1 MSMAR
6 SLTST
11 EAVVPLAD
19 STNLTSPC
27 HLRVFGIE
35 VACFL
40 GYYDHEQ
47 LAPRSIIVDV
57 EFVIQLNR
65 EEVLHD
71 ELLNTLNYEKIASEV
86 KRVANSQRFKLVET
100 LCAQLLLAIG
110 QLKGVSDLKVA
121 VTKPN
126 PIESVRGVR
135 IEMQSKHYL

>member
-1 MSMAR
+1 MEVS
-6 SLTST
+6 
-11 EAVVPLAD
+11 VPLA
-19 STNLTSPC
+19 SNLSPC
-27 HLRVFGIE
+27 QLKVFGIE

-40 GYYDHEQ
+40 GYYEHEQ

-57 EFVIQLNR
+57 EFVIQLDR
-65 EEVLHD
+65 DEVLRD
-71 ELLNTLNYEKIASEV
+71 ELLNTLNYEKVASEV

-100 LCAQLLLAIG
+100 LCAQLLIALQ

-135 IEMQSKHYL
+135 IEMQSKDYI

>member
-1 MSMAR
+1 MDK
-6 SLTST
+6 LST
-11 EAVVPLAD
+11 LMEAAVPLAD
-19 STNLTSPC
+19 SKTNPNSPC

-47 LAPRSIIVDV
+47 LTPRSIIVDV

-65 EEVLHD
+65 DEVMRD
-71 ELLNTLNYEKIASEV
+71 ELHNTLNYEKIASEV
-86 KRVANSQRFKLVET
+86 KRVSNSQRFKLVET
-100 LCAQLLLAIG
+100 LCAQLLYALS

>member
-1 MSMAR
+1 M
-6 SLTST
+6 
-11 EAVVPLAD
+11 EASVPLA
-19 STNLTSPC
+19 SNLSPC
-27 HLRVFGIE
+27 QLKVFGIE

-40 GYYDHEQ
+40 GYYEHEQ

-57 EFVIQLNR
+57 EFVIQLDR
-65 EEVLHD
+65 DEVLRD
-71 ELLNTLNYEKIASEV
+71 ELLNTLNYEKVASEV

-100 LCAQLLLAIG
+100 LCAQLLIALQ

-135 IEMQSKHYL
+135 IEMQSKDYI

>member
-1 MSMAR
+1 M
-6 SLTST
+6 
-11 EAVVPLAD
+11 PLA
-19 STNLTSPC
+19 SNLSPC
-27 HLRVFGIE
+27 QLKVFGIE

-57 EFVIQLNR
+57 EFVIQLDPN
-65 EEVLHD
+65 EVLRD
-71 ELLNTLNYEKIASEV
+71 ELLNTLNYEKVASEV

-100 LCAQLLLAIG
+100 LCAQLLIALQ

-121 VTKPN
+121 VTKPH

-135 IEMQSKHYL
+135 IEMQSKHYT

>member
-1 MSMAR
+1 MDKS
-6 SLTST
+6 STLT
-11 EAVVPLAD
+11 EAAVQSLD
-19 STNLTSPC
+19 SPC

-47 LAPRSIIVDV
+47 LSPRSVIVDV

-65 EEVLHD
+65 DEVMRD
-71 ELLNTLNYEKIASEV
+71 ELHNTLNYEKIASEV
-86 KRVANSQRFKLVET
+86 KRVSNSQRFKLVET
-100 LCAQLLLAIG
+100 LCAQLLYALG
-110 QLKGVSDLKVA
+110 QLKGVSELKVA

-135 IEMQSKHYL
+135 IEMQSKHFL

>member
-1 MSMAR
+1 M
-6 SLTST
+6 
-11 EAVVPLAD
+11 EAAVPLAD
-19 STNLTSPC
+19 SKISPNSPC

-47 LAPRSIIVDV
+47 LTPRSIIVDV

-65 EEVLHD
+65 DEVMRD
-71 ELLNTLNYEKIASEV
+71 ELHNTLNYEKIASEV
-86 KRVANSQRFKLVET
+86 KRVSNSQRFKLVET
-100 LCAQLLLAIG
+100 LCAQLLHALS

>member
-1 MSMAR
+1 M
-6 SLTST
+6 
-11 EAVVPLAD
+11 PLA
-19 STNLTSPC
+19 SNLSPC
-27 HLRVFGIE
+27 QLKVFGIE

-40 GYYDHEQ
+40 GYYEHEQ

-57 EFVIQLNR
+57 EFVIQLDR
-65 EEVLHD
+65 DEVLRD
-71 ELLNTLNYEKIASEV
+71 ELLNTLNYEKVASEV

-100 LCAQLLLAIG
+100 LCAQLLIALQ

-135 IEMQSKHYL
+135 IEMQSKDYI

>member
-1 MSMAR
+1 MDKS
-6 SLTST
+6 ST
-11 EAVVPLAD
+11 LMEAAVQSPD
-19 STNLTSPC
+19 NLNSPC

-47 LAPRSIIVDV
+47 LVPRSIIVDV

-65 EEVLHD
+65 DEVMRD
-71 ELLNTLNYEKIASEV
+71 ELHNTLNYEKIASEV
-86 KRVANSQRFKLVET
+86 KRVSNSQRFKLVET
-100 LCAQLLLAIG
+100 LCAQLLFALG
-110 QLKGVSDLKVA
+110 QLKGVSELKVA

-135 IEMQSKHYL
+135 IEMQSKDYL

>member
-1 MSMAR
+1 
-6 SLTST
+6 
-11 EAVVPLAD
+11 VPLA
-19 STNLTSPC
+19 SNLSPC
-27 HLRVFGIE
+27 QLKVFGIE

-40 GYYDHEQ
+40 GYYEHEQ

-57 EFVIQLNR
+57 EFVIQLDR
-65 EEVLHD
+65 DEVLRD
-71 ELLNTLNYEKIASEV
+71 ELLNTLNYEKVASEV

-100 LCAQLLLAIG
+100 LCAQLLIALQ

-135 IEMQSKHYL
+135 IEMQSKDYI

>member
-1 MSMAR
+1 M
-6 SLTST
+6 
-11 EAVVPLAD
+11 PLV
-19 STNLTSPC
+19 SNLSPC
-27 HLRVFGIE
+27 QLKVFGIE

-40 GYYDHEQ
+40 GYYEHEQ

-57 EFVIQLNR
+57 EFVIQLDR
-65 EEVLHD
+65 DEVLRD
-71 ELLNTLNYEKIASEV
+71 ELLNTLNYEKVASEV

-100 LCAQLLLAIG
+100 LCAQLLIALQ

-135 IEMQSKHYL
+135 IEMQSKDYI

>member
-1 MSMAR
+1 VPSVDNSSIA
-6 SLTST
+6 
-11 EAVVPLAD
+11 AV
-19 STNLTSPC
+19 SPC
-27 HLRVFGIE
+27 HLKVFGIE
-35 VACFL
+35 TACFL

-65 EEVLHD
+65 EEVLRDDLH
-71 ELLNTLNYEKIASEV
+71 NTLNYEKIASEV

-100 LCAQLLLAIG
+100 LCAQLILALG
-110 QLKGVSDLKVA
+110 NLKGVSDLKVA

-135 IEMQSKHYL
+135 IEMQSKHYLT